1 MTYCVG
7 VLLEQGMVFASDTR
21 TNAGVDQVAIVP
33 KMHIFEVKNERVIVL
48 MTAGNLAITQSVVNS
63 LKLKLLDPEN
73 THLNNVGSMFEAA
86 SLVGDEVRATF
97 VRDGAFL
104 KDHDIDFNAT
114 ILIGGQ
120 IKGETPRLFK
130 VYAAGNF
137 IEIGQDTPYL
147 QIGETKYGK
156 PIIDRVVKHHT
167 DIMDAVKCLLVSF
180 DSTIRSN
187 VSVAAPIDLLIYRT
201 DSLNADCKQRI
212 TESDDYFSAI
222 RQGWSAG
229 LKQVFSDLPNP
240 DWCTEVNTVATG
252 NSQSGASEIGGL
264 EMGVKV

>member
-7 VLLEQGMVFASDTR
+7 LSLQQGLVFASDTR
-21 TNAGVDQVAIVP
+21 TNAGIDQVAISP

-48 MTAGNLAITQSVVNS
+48 MTSGNLAVTQSVVNS
-63 LKLKLLDPEN
+63 LKLKLKDPVN
-73 THLNNVGSMFEAA
+73 SHLKNVDSLFEAA
-86 SLVGDEVRATF
+86 SLVGDEMRASF

-104 KDHDIDFNAT
+104 KDHDIEFNAT

-120 IKGETPRLFK
+120 IKGEMPRLFK

-137 IEIGQDTPYL
+137 VEIGQETPYS

-156 PIIDRVVKHHT
+156 PIIDRVVKYDT
-167 DIMDAVKCLLVSF
+167 DMMDAVKCLLISF

-201 DSLNADCKQRI
+201 DCFNADCKQRI
-212 TESDDYFSAI
+212 TETDPYYSAI
-222 RQGWSAG
+222 RQGWGTG
-229 LKQVFSDLPNP
+229 LKQVFSALPSP
-240 DWCTEVNTVATG
+240 DWC
-252 NSQSGASEIGGL
+252 
-264 EMGVKV
+264 